1 MSEFNE
7 RTALNYKLRQ
17 AAQETKRKA
26 HEAMDRRLLRAINK
40 AHRKSITVVAVS
52 SALAGAALVA
62 GVAALT
68 YLVL

>member
-1 MSEFNE
+1 MSDFNE

-26 HEAMDRRLLRAINK
+26 QEAMDRRLLRAINK
-40 AHRKSITVVAVS
+40 AHRKSVTIVAVS

-68 YLVL
+68 YLVA